1 MDKDTHTWRW
11 WPRRVVTRLLQPA
24 DTGQEEAEEMGE
36 KVEVQEEEEEMRK
49 DILCPKKGGGSKLCS
64 DDSGCVGRI
73 SDFCL
78 LRQLTTNKR
87 RLGLIAHLMLN
98 CKSKYILQKCLK

>member
-1 MDKDTHTWRW
+1 ME
-11 WPRRVVTRLLQPA
+11 VEV
-24 DTGQEEAEEMGE
+24 EE
-36 KVEVQEEEEEMRK
+36 KVEEVRK
-49 DILCPKKGGGSKLCS
+49 KIMCGKRGGGSKLCS
-64 DDSGCVGRI
+64 DDSGCVGQI

-98 CKSKYILQKCLK
+98 CKSE

>member
-1 MDKDTHTWRW
+1 
-11 WPRRVVTRLLQPA
+11 
-24 DTGQEEAEEMGE
+24 MGE

-64 DDSGCVGRI
+64 DDSGCVGQI

-98 CKSKYILQKCLK
+98 CTSE